1 MVEGRANSPVLTKIK
16 CGWAVHG
23 QLLYADRNRVDSHT
37 VLHIRETLKFCR
49 IIYMHIAYIH
59 GHKQPLLINLLPD
72 LNMTLSSLGFMKLQ
86 DYDGCTSHVVMLLLG
101 TSSMCA
107 HPPFSALFF
116 RLHCADELL
125 CFLAFIYV
133 LSIIIILK

>member
-1 MVEGRANSPVLTKIK
+1 MVEGRANSPVLAKTK

-59 GHKQPLLINLLPD
+59 GHKQPLLINLLPA
-72 LNMTLSSLGFMKLQ
+72 
-86 DYDGCTSHVVMLLLG
+86 V
-101 TSSMCA
+101 
-107 HPPFSALFF
+107 
-116 RLHCADELL
+116 L
-125 CFLAFIYV
+125 CVV
-133 LSIIIILK
+133 LSLALC